1 MLITLVGCVR
11 RNIPGLYAVRKGF
24 YVIYLAEFHCFC
36 SLLFFPALFLPET
49 FINRITIFAALMPYS
64 RHFGALSNLI
74 YPFASP
80 LYIVVIA
87 RSFRSQNFLIF
98 DRRETQVMDIKK

>member
-1 MLITLVGCVR
+1 MLI
-11 RNIPGLYAVRKGF
+11 
-24 YVIYLAEFHCFC
+24 
-36 SLLFFPALFLPET
+36 FPALFLPET
-49 FINRITIFAALMPYS
+49 FIYTLACFANLMSTFLVY
-64 RHFGALSNLI
+64 RFLSNLI

-98 DRRETQVMDIKK
+98 HRRETQVMDIKK